1 MQIKNANGLTL
12 QEVKNEIH
20 NGGKFV
26 IFEYTV
32 SILVMTFKRPTDVYL
47 LREGESHWG
56 KSLPFTILSLLIG
69 WWGFPWGLIYTPM
82 SLYTNLRGGKDVTEE
97 IMQELTVKKTPVEKE
112 LKSPVLL
119 DA

>member
-1 MQIKNANGLTL
+1 MKIKNADGLTPFDI
-12 QEVKNEIH
+12 QNEVN

-32 SILVMTFKRPTDVYL
+32 SILVMTFKRPTDVYF
-47 LREGESHWG
+47 LRAGESHWG
-56 KSLPFTILSLLIG
+56 KSLPFTLLSLVVG

-82 SLYTNLRGGKDVTEE
+82 SLFTNLSGGKDVTHE
-97 IMQELTVKKTPVEKE
+97 IMQELSVQRTPAKKE
-112 LKSPVLL
+112 LTSPVLL

>member
-26 IFEYTV
+26 TFEYTV

-47 LREGESHWG
+47 LRAGESHWG

-82 SLYTNLRGGKDVTEE
+82 SLFTNLSGGNDVTVE
-97 IMQELTVKKTPVEKE
+97 IMQHFGYDNAPQEKP
-112 LKSPVLL
+112 LKHAELL